1 MNKLLTALIL
11 SAITVTAQAGDI
23 SLECDY
29 IGGGGESKTKSLVFD
44 PQAGTGMF
52 GKSILI
58 SRPVGNTYVLTD
70 KVLGPLG
77 GTFTLNRETLNL
89 KIEAMGNS
97 FFGQCKV
104 AQSNNKI

>member
-11 SAITVTAQAGDI
+11 SATALTAQAGDI
-23 SLECDY
+23 SLRCDY
-29 IGGGGESKTKSLVFD
+29 TGVDGSQNTAPLVFD

-52 GKSILI
+52 GKSILT

-70 KVLGPLG
+70 KILGAIA
-77 GTFTLNRETLNL
+77 GTYTLNRETLNL
-89 KIEAMGNS
+89 KIEAMGNTLP
-97 FFGQCKV
+97 GQCKI